1 MLRTKTCGELTAIN
15 ENEEVVLSGWVDTI
29 RNLGSFAFVDLRDR
43 YGITQL
49 YFADGLFSNYDIRI
63 EDCIQVKG
71 TVRIRKEANTKIPTG
86 EIEILVS
93 EVRTFSKAKT
103 TPFPIRNEITA
114 SEDTRLEYRYL
125 DLRRPRMQNYIQTRS
140 DINRS
145 VRSFFY
151 ENNFIEIDTPT
162 MIKSTPEGARDYL
175 IPSRI
180 YPGSFYAL
188 PQSPQIYKQLLMISG
203 FDRYFQL
210 AHCYRDEDQRADR
223 QPEFMQIDVEMSFVE
238 REDVLQIIESLLDR
252 VFLDVKGVTL
262 PKFERIA
269 YKEAISKYGSDKP
282 DLRYGLYINDVTDIL
297 ESAFPAY
304 NGKHVHAIV
313 VPGQA
318 SVTRKEQDADNELA
332 KKFRVFGVSHLKFI
346 NSAFEGPLSKKIDAA
361 VLSSLAERLSLNDN
375 DLVILCADGKSDK
388 ACVALGALRS
398 FYANKLG
405 LCDKDTYRPCFILD
419 WPMFERKDD
428 GSVECLSNPFTRPVD
443 EDIPLLWT
451 EPENVRTYAYDT
463 VLNGVE
469 LSSGALRIYD
479 ADVQNKVFELIGL
492 TDEQI
497 HDRFGFLVEALK
509 YGVPPEGGFGIG
521 IERLAMEIAGTDNVR
536 DVVAFPKN
544 LKASEPM
551 SQCPS
556 PVSKEDL
563 DVLGIEVKENIG

>member
-1 MLRTKTCGELTAIN
+1 MLRTKTCGELTALN
-15 ENEEVVLSGWVDTI
+15 ENEEVVLCGWVDTI

-49 YFADGLFSNYDIRI
+49 YFGGGLFSDYDIRI

-71 TVRIRKEANTKIPTG
+71 IVRIRKEANPKIATG
-86 EIEILVS
+86 EIEIIVS
-93 EVRTFSKAKT
+93 EVVTFSKAKT

-140 DINRS
+140 DINKS
-145 VRSFFY
+145 VREYFY

-162 MIKSTPEGARDYL
+162 LIKSTPEGARDYL
-175 IPSRI
+175 VPSRI

-188 PQSPQIYKQLLMISG
+188 PQSPQIYKQLLMVSG

-238 REDVLQIIESLLDR
+238 REDVLQIIEGLLDK
-252 VFLDVKGVTL
+252 VFLDVKGVVL
-262 PKFERIA
+262 PPFERIS
-269 YKEAISKYGSDKP
+269 YSEAISKYGSDKP
-282 DLRYGLYINDVTDIL
+282 DLRYGLCISEVSDIM
-297 ESAFPAY
+297 EPAFPAY

-313 VPGQA
+313 IPVQA
-318 SVTRKEQDADNELA
+318 SVTRKEQDADNDLA
-332 KKFRVFGVSHLKFI
+332 KKFRVFGVSHLKYV
-346 NSAFEGPLSKKIDAA
+346 NGEFEGSLSKKIDPS
-361 VLSSLAERLSLNDN
+361 VLSSLARRLSLGDG
-375 DLVILCADGKSDK
+375 DLVILCADAKSDK
-388 ACVALGALRS
+388 ACIALGALRC
-398 FYANKLG
+398 FYAQKLG
-405 LCDKDTYRPCFILD
+405 LTDKNTYKPCFILD
-419 WPMFERKDD
+419 WPMFEREDD
-428 GSVECLSNPFTRPVD
+428 GSIECLSNPFTRPVD
-443 EDIPLLWT
+443 EDVKLLWA
-451 EPENVRTYAYDT
+451 EPEKVRTYAYDT

-479 ADVQNKVFELIGL
+479 ADVQNKVFELLGL
-492 TDEQI
+492 SDDAISE
-497 HDRFGFLVEALK
+497 RFGFLVEALK

-521 IERLAMEIAGTDNVR
+521 IERLAMEIARTDNVR

-544 LKASEPM
+544 LKACEPM

-556 PVSKEDL
+556 PVGKEDL
-563 DVLGIEVKENIG
+563 DVLGIEVKEKKD